1 METARVIQKA
11 VFSLKIKTYIL
22 LVVGFFLFIS
32 IIGIPVLIIWLLG
45 FGQYYS
51 KKYYENL
58 SCQLTTQHLIF
69 SKGAFFRVEK
79 TIPLENIQ
87 DLTFIENPILN
98 LLELRVLKIETAGG
112 SNPHGS
118 DMKLIG
124 INDAE
129 KFKQKVLDQREV
141 LVRNPIIESSSND
154 KDESLSVLREIRD
167 LLKDIKSEK

>member
-141 LVRNPIIESSSND
+141 LVRNPNIESSSND
-154 KDESLSVLREIRD
+154 KEESLSVLREIRD

>member
-32 IIGIPVLIIWLLG
+32 IIGIPVLIIWLVG

-141 LVRNPIIESSSND
+141 LVRNPNIESSSND
-154 KDESLSVLREIRD
+154 KEESLSVLREIRD

>member
-32 IIGIPVLIIWLLG
+32 IIGIPVLIIWLVG

-141 LVRNPIIESSSND
+141 LVRNPIIENSWND
-154 KDESLSVLREIRD
+154 KDQSLAVLREIRD

>member
-1 METARVIQKA
+1 MKTTNLVHKA
-11 VFSLKIKTYIL
+11 VFSSKIKTYIL
-22 LVVGFFLFIS
+22 LVVGFFLLIS
-32 IIGIPVLIIWLLG
+32 IVGIPILIIWLLG
-45 FGQYYS
+45 VGQYFS
-51 KKYYENL
+51 RRYYENL
-58 SCQLTTQHLIF
+58 TCQLTSQHLIF

-87 DLTFIENPILN
+87 DLTFLENPILN

-129 KFKQKVLDQREV
+129 KFKQKVLSQREI
-141 LVRNPIIESSSND
+141 LVRKPNMESSVND
-154 KDESLSVLREIRD
+154 KDESIKVLREIRD
-167 LLKDIKSEK
+167 LLKDIKEAN